1 MEYARDHIGNQND
14 GENTINVDCINAL
27 ISRFGLFE
35 GTWQK
40 YHNLSTDSEYNK
52 YLQASFDAS
61 SELMK
66 KYTELIPSYDAVFN
80 SLSLAKN
87 QVSFFIGIIRILQ
100 AMGIFIFDTLVR
112 MHWVI
117 ILRLIW

>member
-1 MEYARDHIGNQND
+1 M
-14 GENTINVDCINAL
+14 
-27 ISRFGLFE
+27 FE

-80 SLSLAKN
+80 SLSLAKKP
-87 QVSFFIGIIRILQ
+87 GIILYRDYQNTSGYGHLYIRYTRAYAL
-100 AMGIFIFDTLVR
+100 GNHPT
-112 MHWVI
+112 VI
-117 ILRLIW
+117 W